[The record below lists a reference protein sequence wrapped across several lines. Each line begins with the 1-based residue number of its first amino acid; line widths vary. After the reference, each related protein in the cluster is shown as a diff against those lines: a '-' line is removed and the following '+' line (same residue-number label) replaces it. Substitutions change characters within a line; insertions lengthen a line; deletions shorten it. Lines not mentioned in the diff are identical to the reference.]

1 MVNIM
6 DEYVGFTKRCI
17 DKYMHYILDDLYD
30 KKIVNSYTDVY
41 IDVRYSNYMEDASKL
56 TVNKKVLRALSNV
69 TEELKDSVSGNKA
82 KILVAVEHF
91 YKYMY
96 SLDQLYLLEQQ
107 KKAINDIYEARV
119 RLLDKEDADF
129 INTFNNILREDIR
142 KRKEFLEAFNSDI
155 FYIKSS
161 KLKKDS
167 HYLRVDIKNKI
178 KFPDLYSQDA
188 ILKVGM
194 KPVIHEDITLIG
206 YGMICVA
213 IINDLISGNFD
224 SLYFL
229 ELPKSFFDKKTKLA
243 RLLNVIDNQ
252 FIVEKLR
259 LVVTYECFV
268 RYRTYILELMRK
280 GFIFAIYL
288 DESFDYSSENIE
300 YLVTFDKILMLN
312 GKYYYKDMLN
322 NGTINSRIIVVDEVK

>member
-206 YGMICVA
+206 YGMTCVA

-229 ELPKSFFDKKTKLA
+229 ELPKSFFYKKTKLS
-243 RLLNVIDNQ
+243 D
-252 FIVEKLR
+252 
-259 LVVTYECFV
+259 Y
-268 RYRTYILELMRK
+268 LM
-280 GFIFAIYL
+280 
-288 DESFDYSSENIE
+288 
-300 YLVTFDKILMLN
+300 
-312 GKYYYKDMLN
+312 
-322 NGTINSRIIVVDEVK
+322 